1 MQNNKR
7 RDCTLRATGCLMAL
21 EIIMIVILLL
31 TALFLVVAVL
41 FQKSKEDGLSGA
53 ISGKQDTFYGKDSA
67 SRTDRILRKWTMIA
81 GIIFAVAVLV
91 IYIIQP
97 DYHYAVEMNGWKDLS
112 QYSDILF

>member
-53 ISGKQDTFYGKDSA
+53 ISGKQDTFYGKDRA
-67 SRTDRILRKWTMIA
+67 NHGDVVLKKWTKIV
-81 GIIFAVAVLV
+81 GIIFAVCVLV
-91 IYIIQP
+91 VYIIQP
-97 DYHYAVEMNGWKDLS
+97 DYAQTASVGSWKELTDYA
-112 QYSDILF
+112 DIFK